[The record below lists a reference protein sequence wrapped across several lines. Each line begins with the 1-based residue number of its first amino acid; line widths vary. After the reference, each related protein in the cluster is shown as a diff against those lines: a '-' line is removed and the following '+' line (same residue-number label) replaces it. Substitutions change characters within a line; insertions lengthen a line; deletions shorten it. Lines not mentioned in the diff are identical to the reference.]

1 MDRCEVGEAG
11 RSLGIAVSSRPCDF
25 PDVNGM
31 LRLTPRR
38 VKNLPLFYSDRNCSA
53 LYVQWS
59 TKYIHPLVVLGD
71 GITRFALHMCKG
83 TLSMG

>member
-53 LYVQWS
+53 LYVQLALQALQARLNS
-59 TKYIHPLVVLGD
+59 TWRLEN
-71 GITRFALHMCKG
+71 
-83 TLSMG
+83 TLNCQIESK